1 MLEFFQII
9 RIRAA
14 DYPPLRDLS
23 RRIATL
29 LEPEVSAPS
38 EWAACLDDLLGAV
51 YSLFYAIHYD
61 FSERPNALAP
71 ENIKSVLDRAKDMAQ
86 NRVRT
91 EGKWTAGFYFN
102 NALFRIAA
110 VTHRALKMYLPNS
123 KLNMETLVSEA
134 ETKYRNATGRDWEH
148 GSLKTVCDEVN
159 HLKHTD
165 AGIIKGRAAVL
176 QTAIKAAEEL
186 LALIEACESADISVI
201 RVFSLWEPRGS
212 KAFR

>member
-1 MLEFFQII
+1 MGTVPEFFQII
-9 RIRAA
+9 RVRAA
-14 DYPPLRDLS
+14 DYPPLCDLS

-51 YSLFYAIHYD
+51 YSLFHAIHCD

-71 ENIKSVLDRAKDMAQ
+71 EDIKSVLVRAEDMAQ

-110 VTHRALKMYLPNS
+110 VSHRSLKLYTNDAESRMP
-123 KLNMETLVSEA
+123 ELVNKARKQYIS
-134 ETKYRNATGRDWEH
+134 ATGQEWEH
-148 GSLKTVCDEVN
+148 GSLRIVCDQVN
-159 HLKHTD
+159 KLKHTES
-165 AGIIKGRAAVL
+165 GIIRGRNAGLKEA
-176 QTAIKAAEEL
+176 
-186 LALIEACESADISVI
+186 IEATGSFSAH
-201 RVFSLWEPRGS
+201 
-212 KAFR
+212 